1 MTVWVV
7 FQLFLEKSREEGLTI
22 PSAVLLLLND
32 KTTFAVGS
40 DLSLSVK
47 LEVLP
52 VSLTEMLD
60 VLGTIPTSFADS
72 LSIFV
77 TETSAGSNPS

>member
-1 MTVWVV
+1 MTAWDVL
-7 FQLFLEKSREEGLTI
+7 QLFLEKSREEGLTT
-22 PSAVLLLLND
+22 PSAVLLLLID

-47 LEVLP
+47 LALLP
-52 VSLTEMLD
+52 VSLTEMLE
-60 VLGTIPTSFADS
+60 VLGSIPTSFADS
-72 LSIFV
+72 LSVFV

>member
-1 MTVWVV
+1 MVWGE
-7 FQLFLEKSREEGLTI
+7 FQLFLDKSREEILTT
-22 PSAVLLLLND
+22 PSVVLLLLID

-47 LEVLP
+47 LSVLP

>member
-1 MTVWVV
+1 MTVWDVL
-7 FQLFLEKSREEGLTI
+7 QLFLEKSREDGLTV
-22 PSAVLLLLND
+22 PSAVLLLFID
-32 KTTFAVGS
+32 KITFAVGS

-47 LEVLP
+47 LSVVP
-52 VSLTEMLD
+52 VSLTEMLE

-72 LSIFV
+72 LSVFV